1 MDSVLAERWFSLS
14 LVEQMVNIGNEV
26 RRAVRFD
33 NDAQRKRAF
42 VDKAVEYTRLSMSD
56 PKNARIVP
64 ELEICCEV
72 LNDYADRHVL
82 NCSKEQICSYYDK
95 FLLMLQ
101 GKRIEHR
108 AAEPEDL

>member
-33 NDAQRKRAF
+33 DDAKRKRAF
-42 VDKAVEYTRLSMSD
+42 IDKALEYTQFSMSD
-56 PKNARIVP
+56 PKNACVVP
-64 ELEICCEV
+64 ELEICRTV
-72 LNDYADRHVL
+72 LEDYAGARVL

-95 FLLMLQ
+95 FLLILQ
-101 GKRIEHR
+101 GKRCTHR
-108 AAEPEDL
+108 AAERLG